1 MSAHR
6 GRLVVIEGLD
16 GSGKNT
22 LTRSLVARAERA
34 GARVATL
41 DFPRYGRSIHAD
53 LVRDMLYGRLGDLSH
68 SVHGGAL
75 LFALDR
81 RDALPDIESALAD
94 NDLLVLDRYI
104 SANAAYASARLG
116 GPAGDAGTAMPK
128 WVRELEVDRFGL
140 PVPDLQL
147 LLDTDADESARRAA
161 QRAGGDATRELDD
174 FERDGDL
181 QVRTGQ
187 MYARLAAGCYLSPWT
202 VLRSGPDGVDEV
214 SERDLLG

>member
-22 LTRSLVARAERA
+22 LARSLVARAESA

-41 DFPRYGRSIHAD
+41 DFPRYGRGIHAD
-53 LVRDMLYGRLGDLSH
+53 LVRDMLYGRLGDLSN

-81 RDALPDIESALAD
+81 RDALPDIENALATH
-94 NDLLVLDRYI
+94 DLLILDRYI

-116 GPAGDAGTAMPK
+116 GPAGEAATVVPA
-128 WVRELEVDRFGL
+128 WVRALEIDRFGM

-147 LLDTDADESARRAA
+147 LLATEPDESARRAVL
-161 QRAGGDATRELDD
+161 RAGADADRELDD
-174 FERDGDL
+174 FERDGEL
-181 QVRTGQ
+181 QVRTGK
-187 MYARLAAGCYLSPWT
+187 MYARLAAERYLSRWT
-202 VLRSGPDGVDEV
+202 TLRPGPDGAVEV
-214 SERDLLG
+214 TEQDLLG